1 MLVKLTNCNDQL
13 KGMPIYLMTDHILS
27 VFETP
32 TEGGSLVTSVYG
44 IRGDT
49 WFVEEG
55 LKEVVDIINGDI
67 IDVR

>member
-1 MLVKLTNCNDQL
+1 MLVKLTNSNEQL

-55 LKEVVDIINGDI
+55 LKEVIDIINGDLV
-67 IDVR
+67 DVG